1 MSIQVSDWIGL
12 TSSILSRVAYATS
25 LFDQDGI
32 QVRFM
37 NNRTEGNNITT
48 ENQALQLVQQIKFSG
63 LTPLG
68 TQMWQKILQPLVL
81 GPARSGS
88 LQKPVVVIGESSP

>member
-1 MSIQVSDWIGL
+1 
-12 TSSILSRVAYATS
+12 
-25 LFDQDGI
+25 
-32 QVRFM
+32 M

-81 GPARSGS
+81 GPARAGS
-88 LQKPVVVIGESSP
+88 LQKPVVVIGKLNLSPKIVEQANNQLLPTEHPPVRTRMRLSMSS

>member
-1 MSIQVSDWIGL
+1 
-12 TSSILSRVAYATS
+12 
-25 LFDQDGI
+25 
-32 QVRFM
+32 M

-81 GPARSGS
+81 GPARAGS
-88 LQKPVVVIGESSP
+88 LQKPVVVIGKLDLPLRRIELMISYHRRNTRW

>member
-1 MSIQVSDWIGL
+1 M
-12 TSSILSRVAYATS
+12 ATS

-37 NNRTEGNNITT
+37 NSRVEGNGINSEAAAMQLI
-48 ENQALQLVQQIKFSG
+48 NQVKFSG

-68 TQMWQKILQPLVL
+68 TALDQKILQPLVL
-81 GPARSGS
+81 GPARAGR
-88 LQKPVVVIGESSP
+88 LTKPVLIIAVTDGVPVSY

>member
-1 MSIQVSDWIGL
+1 
-12 TSSILSRVAYATS
+12 
-25 LFDQDGI
+25 
-32 QVRFM
+32 M

-81 GPARSGS
+81 GPARAGA
-88 LQKPVVVIGESSP
+88 LQKPVVVIGKLEPHLHWIELMISYYRRNTRR

>member
-1 MSIQVSDWIGL
+1 MHAKNIRALNGQL
-12 TSSILSRVAYATS
+12 
-25 LFDQDGI
+25 DQDGI

-37 NNRTEGNNITT
+37 NNRLEGNNIST
-48 ENQALQLVQQIKFSG
+48 ENQALQLVQQVKFSG

-68 TQMWQKILQPLVL
+68 TSLWQKILQPLVL
-81 GPARSGS
+81 GPARAGA

>member
-1 MSIQVSDWIGL
+1 
-12 TSSILSRVAYATS
+12 
-25 LFDQDGI
+25 
-32 QVRFM
+32 M

-81 GPARSGS
+81 GPARAGS
-88 LQKPVVVIGESSP
+88 LQKPVVVIGKLDLPLRRIELMISYHRRNTRR

>member
-1 MSIQVSDWIGL
+1 
-12 TSSILSRVAYATS
+12 
-25 LFDQDGI
+25 
-32 QVRFM
+32 M

-48 ENQALQLVQQIKFSG
+48 EAQALQLVQQIKFSG

-81 GPARSGS
+81 GPARAGA
-88 LQKPVVVIGESSP
+88 LQKPVVVIGKLVVPRSSVEQADDKLLPTEHPPVRTRMRLSMSS

>member
-1 MSIQVSDWIGL
+1 
-12 TSSILSRVAYATS
+12 
-25 LFDQDGI
+25 
-32 QVRFM
+32 M

-81 GPARSGS
+81 GPARAGA
-88 LQKPVVVIGESSP
+88 LQKPVVVIGKLEPHLHCIELMISHYRRNTRR